1 MTDLVSMETA
11 LAHVRQDAG
20 VEDDLIAIY
29 LQAAITAAANFCNRQ
44 FFANADDM
52 AAAVL
57 AGTAGDDPTVINDAI
72 VAAILLILGKLYSN
86 REDVVTGTGR
96 TVQKLPDGSQYLL
109 QPYRVG
115 MGV

>member
-1 MTDLVSMETA
+1 MTELITTADA
-11 LAHVRQDAG
+11 LAHLRADAG
-20 VEDDLIAIY
+20 AEDDLIAIY
-29 LQAAITAAANFCNRQ
+29 LGAAVDAAQNYCNRQ
-44 FFANADDM
+44 FFATDEEM
-52 AAAVL
+52 TAAVT
-57 AGTAGDDPTVINDAI
+57 AGTAGDDPIVITDSI
-72 VAAILLILGKLYSN
+72 RSAILLILGKLYSN